1 MPRKV
6 LLLTI
11 GAPALPSVTPIIPVT
26 TTTTVNGWTSPD
38 VAPPTGL
45 VISPVV
51 DGARIAWVKSTTA
64 GADLTIIEIA
74 PVVSGAPGTW
84 SVEARTTDQAWSLNL
99 PDGPR
104 YVRLT
109 AELNGRQSAST
120 LPVLATPDIA
130 GGAYNVNLLVN
141 SGFRTSL
148 AGWSPYSNSA
158 SGTWYGER
166 DGRTLSDRPAGTHSM
181 ALHTA
186 SSPGSGSNVWAS
198 EPVSAWPGETYM
210 ASAWISRDDCQAF
223 VGVLFFD
230 ESGGLL
236 ASGYSSEAGAS
247 GGTNP
252 ANWNRRFIALEAP
265 ANARTARL
273 ALKVTVS
280 GGSAPAGFMV
290 QPMLEHASPG
300 QAAPSNWHMGGA
312 EGLKVWNVRL
322 DVNGYIAGIELAND
336 GTQSAFTVNADEFQV
351 LKPGGGEA
359 LTWTAGVL
367 SADKGSKAVKIG
379 AGFGSDAAGKKLV
392 FAFGDGGSPAT
403 RSRAN
408 SRIFIAENGDVKLG
422 SVQVNLGSAWSSG
435 AAITYT
441 ASPGT
446 PATATIS
453 VTAGIF
459 SIGNESYSYAA
470 SSVNVTG
477 TNGTSTTFY
486 LYFDDPGMD
495 AGAKTLYATTDP
507 TLLYTEHGYVL
518 VGLVAVAFPAT
529 GAPPDTGGGST
540 PGGGGTGPGGGGGG
554 WCPHVDAWVLTRRG
568 PIRAGE
574 VAEGEYL
581 LLCDPDTGIETWGLV
596 SYSRRKRCAGVRLR
610 AAGASLTCS
619 RTAPIPT
626 DQGYRNAPDTLG
638 LHVPTRRGAAFAT
651 PVVEAVEDVGLIDVQ
666 HITVG
671 NRCYWVG
678 DNGDTFF
685 LHHNKIPLDPEPR

>member
-1 MPRKV
+1 MARKV

-11 GAPALPSVTPIIPVT
+11 GATPLPSVTPIIPVT
-26 TTTTVNGWTSPD
+26 TTDTVDPWTSPG

-45 VISPVV
+45 VVSPVV
-51 DGARIAWVKSTTA
+51 DGARIAWVKSTTV
-64 GADLTIIEIA
+64 GADLTILELA
-74 PVVSGAPGTW
+74 PVVGGAPGAWT
-84 SVEARTTDQAWSLNL
+84 VEARTTEQAWSLNL

-104 YVRLT
+104 YVRVT
-109 AELNGRQSAST
+109 AELNGRQSAPT
-120 LPVLATPDIA
+120 LPVLAIPDIP

-141 SGFRTSL
+141 AGFRTSL
-148 AGWSPYSNSA
+148 AGWSQYSNTA
-158 SGTWYGER
+158 SGTWFGER
-166 DGRTLSDRPAGTHSM
+166 DARTLSDRVAGTHNM
-181 ALHTA
+181 AVHTA

-198 EPVSAWPGETYM
+198 DPVSAWPGETYM
-210 ASAWISRDDCQAF
+210 ASGWISRDDCLAYIR
-223 VGVLFFD
+223 LMFFN
-230 ESGGLL
+230 EAGGLL
-236 ASGYSSEAGAS
+236 SSADSAEAAAA

-252 ANWNRRFIALEAP
+252 ANWNRRFVAAEAP
-265 ANARTARL
+265 ANARTARM
-273 ALKVTVS
+273 ALVVTAN
-280 GGSAPAGFMV
+280 GGSAPAGFLV

-300 QAAPSNWHMGGA
+300 QTAPSNWHMGGA

-322 DVNGYIAGIELAND
+322 DVNGHIAGIELAND
-336 GTQSAFTVNADEFQV
+336 GTQSAFTVAADEFSV
-351 LKPGGGEA
+351 VKAGGGDA
-359 LTWTAGVL
+359 LTWSGGVL

-408 SRIFIAENGDVKLG
+408 SRLFIAENGDVKLG
-422 SVQVNLGSAWSSG
+422 AVQVNFGSSWSSG

-459 SIGNESYSYAA
+459 NIGSDAYSYAA
-470 SSVNVTG
+470 SSANVTG
-477 TNGTSTTFY
+477 TDGTTTVFY
-486 LYFDDPGMD
+486 LYYDDPGMD
-495 AGAKTLYATTDP
+495 AGVQTLHASTDP
-507 TLLYTEHGYVL
+507 TVHYTDHGHVV
-518 VGLVAVAFPAT
+518 VGAVAVVFPAT

-540 PGGGGTGPGGGGGG
+540 PGGGGGGGGGG
-554 WCPHVDAWVLTRRG
+554 GYCPHVDAWVLTRRG

-581 LLCDPDTGIETWGLV
+581 LLCDPDTGIETWGRV
-596 SYSRRKRCAGVRLR
+596 SYSRRKRCSGVRMR

-671 NRCYWVG
+671 DRCYWVG
-678 DNGDTFF
+678 DDCSTFF
-685 LHHNKIPLDPEPR
+685 LHHNLKAYDPMDP